1 MINKITKFLLLFL
14 ILISFTGCSVI
25 EGVFKIG
32 MGVGII
38 IVVAIVAIVLLII
51 SKLTG
56 KK

>member
-14 ILISFTGCSVI
+14 ILISFTGCSII